1 MGWGWALIWV
11 WLGGRGG
18 GRLFKAGRLL
28 TFSAFRMGAYSR
40 WALIRGWAL
49 IRINTVCKKLI
60 WFGKQTEAQ
69 SYNQLQ
75 RCLRHWTLL
84 EFKWPVQD
92 VGFVVP
98 ASCLVKV
105 THKKLWE
112 TTVNGGEE
120 EYGCFYLTYVWISLI
135 WSKNDIFCSESRH
148 FSWLLQVEVCIC
160 LQHVVSSQLQIVLQW
175 QRTETRKC
183 LWIEKFGNVGF
194 TWLRKWCQFRQPMT
208 KC

>member
-18 GRLFKAGRLL
+18 GRLL

-40 WALIRGWAL
+40 WALVRGWAL
-49 IRINTVCKKLI
+49 IRINTVCKQLI

-75 RCLRHWTLL
+75 RCLKHWTLL
-84 EFKWPVQD
+84 ELKWPVQD

-112 TTVNGGEE
+112 TMVNGGEE

-135 WSKNDIFCSESRH
+135 WSKKDIFSSESRR
-148 FSWLLQVEVCIC
+148 FSWLLKVEVCIC
-160 LQHVVSSQLQIVLQW
+160 LQHVVSLQLQIGLQW
-175 QRTETRKC
+175 QRTETRIC
-183 LWIEKFGNVGF
+183 LWI
-194 TWLRKWCQFRQPMT
+194 
-208 KC
+208 

>member
-1 MGWGWALIWV
+1 MFNCTCLIDFV
-11 WLGGRGG
+11 FLKRWLINKPSSVQHSSCILR
-18 GRLFKAGRLL
+18 FLL
-28 TFSAFRMGAYSR
+28 KKSFFEKLKIEMSAEFGCKVAC
-40 WALIRGWAL
+40 LPLGL
-49 IRINTVCKKLI
+49 LCKKLI

-84 EFKWPVQD
+84 ELKWPVQD

-112 TTVNGGEE
+112 TMVNGGEE
-120 EYGCFYLTYVWISLI
+120 EYGCFYLTYVWVSLI
-135 WSKNDIFCSESRH
+135 WSKKDIFSSESRH
-148 FSWLLQVEVCIC
+148 FSLLLKVEVCIC
-160 LQHVVSSQLQIVLQW
+160 LQHLVSSQLQIGLQW

-183 LWIEKFGNVGF
+183 LWI
-194 TWLRKWCQFRQPMT
+194 
-208 KC
+208 